1 MQETLTY
8 PMTMDQAG
16 ITALL
21 PHRGEMLFIHEVI
34 VLAHNHY
41 LGQARWSAASAALQ
55 GHFPGFPVVPGV
67 FLVEAVAQVAGA
79 GMFAGDPVARA
90 QREGRIGVLAAI
102 RQCAF
107 KCPIFADQIVHLDIT
122 CRQIGATIVQV
133 KANVHVDAVEA
144 ATVEIL
150 LANTRLEQ
158 VINTQSVAPAA
169 I

>member
-1 MQETLTY
+1 M
-8 PMTMDQAG
+8 
-16 ITALL
+16 
-21 PHRGEMLFIHEVI
+21 V

-102 RQCAF
+102 RQCTF
-107 KCPIFADQIVHLDIT
+107 KCPIFADQTVYLDVT

-133 KANVHVDAVEA
+133 KANVRVDEMAAAV
-144 ATVEIL
+144 VEIL

-158 VINTQSVAPAA
+158 VINTQGVAPAA
-169 I
+169 V